1 MAYSLR
7 CADTGANCP
16 GSFTTETETEL
27 MNHVKLHAAQ
37 AHPDLELTSDTVEQ
51 IKSLVRTT

>member
-16 GSFTTETETEL
+16 GTFTTETEAEL
-27 MNHVKLHAAQ
+27 MDHVKLHAAQ
-37 AHPDLELTSDTVEQ
+37 AHPDLELTPDTVEQ
-51 IKSLVRTT
+51 IKSLVRTS

>member
-16 GSFTTETETEL
+16 DTFTTETETEL
-27 MNHVKLHAAQ
+27 MDHVKLHAAQ